1 MIELW
6 DNTSLIQAKETDVV
20 YPAIRSATVLPPY
33 KHQVEGS
40 NFVFRQ
46 LQAKGFAALFA
57 DMGVGKTK
65 ITIDTFTAMLFRGL
79 TDTLLI
85 ICPKPLMGVWQ
96 DELQK
101 QSRLDWATY
110 RWRSVK
116 SKAEDKRF
124 ELFLSMPAPRLAV
137 FNIEALQTP
146 NAMIID
152 RMARIRQGKV
162 LLAVDESSAVKDMKA
177 KRTKNLV
184 ALADKLPYRMIL
196 SGTEVVNSPLDL
208 YSQFEVLQRG
218 FWGVRSYFQFQLQ
231 YAVLADQYGAGGR
244 TFKKVIGF
252 KQLDELA
259 NRIAP
264 HIFRAKKEDCLDLP
278 EKVRS
283 IIHVELTE
291 KQRRYYLELQKHL
304 MTILESGELVS
315 VENKVSLFTKFRQI
329 SGGTIKAEGV
339 HLVLEEK
346 PEKLEALLADIATHT
361 DQAII
366 WAAFTHE
373 ILLLARELEK
383 HGGVVLFYG
392 GVDQEQREENI
403 RIFQAGKARF
413 FVANPGSAAF
423 GLNLQ
428 NAHLQYV
435 YSRHLSPA
443 VNWQAEDRT
452 HRAGQ
457 RSVCVYKT
465 LVARGTVDEGI
476 EVMLAKK
483 TDLRE
488 AFRSMDNKAILDLC
502 VLKTEG

>member
-1 MIELW
+1 
-6 DNTSLIQAKETDVV
+6 
-20 YPAIRSATVLPPY
+20 
-33 KHQVEGS
+33 
-40 NFVFRQ
+40 
-46 LQAKGFAALFA
+46 
-57 DMGVGKTK
+57 
-65 ITIDTFTAMLFRGL
+65 
-79 TDTLLI
+79 
-85 ICPKPLMGVWQ
+85 
-96 DELQK
+96 
-101 QSRLDWATY
+101 
-110 RWRSVK
+110 
-116 SKAEDKRF
+116 
-124 ELFLSMPAPRLAV
+124 
-137 FNIEALQTP
+137 
-146 NAMIID
+146 
-152 RMARIRQGKV
+152 
-162 LLAVDESSAVKDMKA
+162 
-177 KRTKNLV
+177 
-184 ALADKLPYRMIL
+184 
-196 SGTEVVNSPLDL
+196 
-208 YSQFEVLQRG
+208 
-218 FWGVRSYFQFQLQ
+218 
-231 YAVLADQYGAGGR
+231 
-244 TFKKVIGF
+244 
-252 KQLDELA
+252 
-259 NRIAP
+259 
-264 HIFRAKKEDCLDLP
+264 
-278 EKVRS
+278 
-283 IIHVELTE
+283 
-291 KQRRYYLELQKHL
+291 
-304 MTILESGELVS
+304 LVS

-392 GVDQEQREENI
+392 GVDQEQREENV